1 MVQHLYEV
9 IITCVISCQP
19 FINRINLCLYEF
31 KKNHMVYIS
40 FNHVMTYS
48 ATFEDQGVTNV
59 VMTPLMLFAFLN
71 NWLYCWEY
79 SSYWKKSQFFYA
91 LQVLA
96 HLPLLPL
103 AIFAHVS
110 LIYSRSVDIGVIYCT
125 YDADTSKVTR

>member
-48 ATFEDQGVTNV
+48 ATFEDHGVTNV

-79 SSYWKKSQFFYA
+79 CSQWKKSQISNVF
-91 LQVLA
+91 QVLA
-96 HLPLLPL
+96 HIPLSSL
-103 AIFAHVS
+103 AIFAHVA
-110 LIYSRSVDIGVIYCT
+110 LIHSRSVDICVISCT
-125 YDADTSKVTR
+125 HDVDISKVTH